1 MMEQYKGFKILVIDD
16 EEEYREVL
24 ENIFNL
30 NGYEVDTAESG
41 ETGLKMLEKY
51 SYNLVV
57 TDLIM
62 TGMNGLEFL
71 NKSKEL
77 YPEIEVLIVTGYGTV
92 ENAVEA
98 MRKGAFGYFVK
109 SHDPEEL
116 IMEIKKIERIS
127 DLEKNNSL
135 LKIQQNSSG
144 YLLDSKNRAFNHI
157 LEIARKVAIN
167 DTNVLILGE
176 SGVGK
181 EVLARYIHQCSEREH
196 EPFVSINCSSFP
208 DTLVEAELYGYEK
221 GAFTGAASSRKGRF
235 EAADNGILFIDEL
248 GDIPLNIQV
257 KLLQN
262 IENKEIQRIG
272 SNKNIKVNFKLIAA
286 TNRNL
291 REAISDGNFR
301 EDLFYR
307 ISTIIIE
314 IPPLRKRKEDL
325 ASLIRFFIQKAEN
338 DLNKKVRDMEPVL
351 LDFLMNYHYPGNL
364 REMKNI
370 LERLVVLADSDV
382 LRSSDLPEYCVAAG
396 EGSIVKK
403 KGEKGIFHIRP
414 LKEVRKEF
422 ESDYIKNALENCG
435 WNISA
440 TARKLDMSRR
450 QLTNKIN
457 DYNL

>member
-1 MMEQYKGFKILVIDD
+1 MKQYKGFKILVIDD
-16 EEEYREVL
+16 EEEYRDVL
-24 ENIFNL
+24 ENIFRL
-30 NGYEVDTAESG
+30 NGYEVDKAESG
-41 ETGLKMLEKY
+41 EDGLIMLGKH

-62 TGMNGLEFL
+62 NGMDGLEFL

-77 YPEIEVLIVTGYGTV
+77 YPEIEVLIITGYGTV

-127 DLEKNNSL
+127 VLEKDNSI
-135 LKIQQNSSG
+135 LKIQQNNSG
-144 YLLDSKNRAFNHI
+144 YLLESKSRTFNNI
-157 LEIARKVAIN
+157 LEIARKVAVN

-196 EPFVSINCSSFP
+196 DPFISINCSSFP

-221 GAFTGAASSRKGRF
+221 GSFTGASSSRKGRF
-235 EAADNGILFIDEL
+235 EAADNGILFIDEI
-248 GDIPLNIQV
+248 GDIPLNTQV

-262 IENKEIQRIG
+262 IENKEIHRIG

-286 TNRNL
+286 TNRDL
-291 REAISDGNFR
+291 QQAISEGNFR

-325 ASLIRFFIQKAEN
+325 DSLLRFFIKKAEN
-338 DLNKKVRDMEPVL
+338 DLNKKVRDMEPAL
-351 LDFLMNYHYPGNL
+351 LDFLKNYNYPGNL

-370 LERLVVLADSDV
+370 MERLVVLADSDI
-382 LRSSDLPEYCVAAG
+382 LRFSDLPDYCMAAG
-396 EGSIVKK
+396 SVSAVKE
-403 KGEKGIFHIRP
+403 KGENGIPRIRP

-457 DYNL
+457 DYSL